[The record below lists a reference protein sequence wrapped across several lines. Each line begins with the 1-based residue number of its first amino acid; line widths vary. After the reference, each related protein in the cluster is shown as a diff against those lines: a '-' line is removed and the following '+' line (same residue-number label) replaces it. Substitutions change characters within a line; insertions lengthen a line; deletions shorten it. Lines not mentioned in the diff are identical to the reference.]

1 MESKMTVEEKETILL
16 KFRQWFKDS
25 LIESHRKNTEKLRD
39 INEFNIN
46 PFLLYYL
53 SNFLEGNSEPESLAK
68 ALVYPR
74 ALGTSITTSFGA
86 LMQGQF
92 ITKVLGAYG
101 SSIAG
106 IDIEFIDQ
114 LDGRKKYC
122 QLKSGPNALNRD
134 DVTTIKN
141 HFKELQNRSRK
152 NEGDVRIG
160 DLVFCL
166 IYGEKSEMNS
176 FVKELGADY
185 NIFIGKEFWQRFTG
199 DEHFYRDLIIS
210 AGQIANDVDMKNVVE
225 DVITDLS
232 VKIDDKFKR
241 ILS

>member
-1 MESKMTVEEKETILL
+1 MTKVEKEDILL
-16 KFRQWFKDS
+16 KFKLWFKGS
-25 LIESHRKNTEKLRD
+25 LIESHKRNTEKLKD

-53 SNFLEGNSEPESLAK
+53 SNFLEGNSNPKSLAK

-74 ALGTSITTSFGA
+74 ALGTSITTSFGS

-101 SSIAG
+101 SGIAG

-122 QLKSGPNALNRD
+122 QLKSGPNSLNRD

-152 NEGDVRIG
+152 NEGDVRHG
-160 DLVFCL
+160 DLVYCM
-166 IYGEKSEMNS
+166 IYGDAAEMNS
-176 FVKELGADY
+176 FIKELGNDF
-185 NIFIGKEFWQRFTG
+185 NIHIGKDFWHRFTG
-199 DEHFYRDLIIS
+199 DIHFYRDLIIS
-210 AGQIANDVDMKNVVE
+210 AGQIAKDVDMKHVVE
-225 DVITDLS
+225 DVINELS
-232 VKIDDKFKR
+232 IKIDTKFKD
-241 ILS
+241 ILL

>member
-1 MESKMTVEEKETILL
+1 MNVEEKNAILV
-16 KFRQWFKDS
+16 KFKLWFKDS
-25 LIESHRKNTEKLRD
+25 LIESHKKNTEKLKD

-53 SNFLEGNSEPESLAK
+53 SNFLEGNSNPESLAK

-74 ALGTSITTSFGA
+74 ALGTSITTSFGT

-114 LDGRKKYC
+114 IDNRKKYC

-160 DLVFCL
+160 DLMFCM
-166 IYGEKSEMNS
+166 IYGEVNEMNA
-176 FVKELGADY
+176 FVKELSKDF
-185 NIFIGKEFWQRFTG
+185 NVCIGKEFWQRFTG
-199 DEHFYRDLIIS
+199 DSFFYRDMIVA
-210 AGQIANDVDMKNVVE
+210 AGQIANEVDMKNVVD
-225 DVITDLS
+225 DVIKDLS
-232 VKIDDKFKR
+232 IKIDDKFKQ

>member
-1 MESKMTVEEKETILL
+1 MTKIEKGEILL
-16 KFRQWFKDS
+16 KFKLWFKDS
-25 LIESHRKNTEKLRD
+25 LIESHKKNTEKLRD

-53 SNFLEGNSEPESLAK
+53 ANFLEGNSKPESLAK

-74 ALGTSITTSFGA
+74 ALGTSITTSFGS

-106 IDIEFIDQ
+106 IDIEFIDH
-114 LDGRKKYC
+114 LDNRKKYC

-152 NEGDVRIG
+152 NEGDVRLG

-166 IYGEKSEMNS
+166 IYGEGGEINS
-176 FVKELGADY
+176 FIKELGNDF
-185 NIFIGKEFWQRFTG
+185 NIHIGKDFWHRFTG
-199 DEHFYRDLIIS
+199 DKHFYRDLIVS
-210 AGQIANDVDMKNVVE
+210 AGQLPRMWI
-225 DVITDLS
+225 
-232 VKIDDKFKR
+232 
-241 ILS
+241 

>member
-1 MESKMTVEEKETILL
+1 MTEEEKVRILE
-16 KFRQWFKDS
+16 KFKVWFKDS
-25 LIESHRKNTEKLRD
+25 LIESHKKNTEKLKD
-39 INEFNIN
+39 IDEFNIN

-53 SNFLEGNSEPESLAK
+53 ANFLEGNSNPESLAK

-101 SSIAG
+101 ANTAG

-114 LDGRKKYC
+114 IDGRRKYC
-122 QLKSGPNALNRD
+122 QLKSGPNSLNRD

-152 NEGDVRIG
+152 NEGDVRLG
-160 DLVFCL
+160 DLIYCM
-166 IYGEKSEMNS
+166 IYGEEEEMNS
-176 FVKELGADY
+176 FVRELAQDFNVY
-185 NIFIGKEFWQRFTG
+185 IGKDFWKRFTG
-199 DEHFYRDLIIS
+199 DEYFYRDLIVS
-210 AGQIANDVDMKNVVE
+210 AGQIANEVNMKHVVD
-225 DVITDLS
+225 DVIAELS
-232 VKIDDKFKR
+232 IKVDAKFKK
-241 ILS
+241 ILL

>member
-1 MESKMTVEEKETILL
+1 MTKSEKEVILK
-16 KFRQWFKDS
+16 KFKQWFKDS
-25 LIESHRKNTEKLRD
+25 LIESHRRNTEKLRD
-39 INEFNIN
+39 IKEFNIN
-46 PFLLYYL
+46 PFSLYYL
-53 SNFLEGNSEPESLAK
+53 SNFLEGNSNPESLAK
-68 ALVYPR
+68 ALIYPR
-74 ALGTSITTSFGA
+74 VLGTSITTSFGT

-92 ITKVLGAYG
+92 ITKVLGGYG

-114 LDGRKKYC
+114 IDGRKKYC

-152 NEGDVRIG
+152 NEGDVRLG
-160 DLVFCL
+160 DLIFCL
-166 IYGEKSEMNS
+166 IYREISELNT
-176 FVKELGADY
+176 FVKELEKDF
-185 NIFIGKEFWQRFTG
+185 NVFIGKSFWQRFTG

-210 AGQIANDVDMKNVVE
+210 AGEIANEVDMKEVVS
-225 DVITDLS
+225 DVVQELS
-232 VKIDDKFKR
+232 IKIDTEFKR

>member
-1 MESKMTVEEKETILL
+1 MTIEEKQTILL
-16 KFRQWFKDS
+16 KFKQWFKES
-25 LIESHRKNTEKLRD
+25 LIESHKKNTEKLKD

-53 SNFLEGNSEPESLAK
+53 SNFLEGNANPESLAK
-68 ALVYPR
+68 ALIYPR

-106 IDIEFIDQ
+106 IDIEFVDQ
-114 LDGRKKYC
+114 VDGRKKYC

-152 NEGDVRIG
+152 NEGDVRLG
-160 DLVFCL
+160 DLIFCM

-176 FVKELGADY
+176 FVKELGNDFNVY
-185 NIFIGKEFWQRFTG
+185 IGKDFWQRFTG
-199 DEHFYRDLIIS
+199 DEHFYRDLIVS
-210 AGQIANDVDMKNVVE
+210 AGQIANEVDMKDVVE
-225 DVITDLS
+225 DVIQDLS
-232 VKIDDKFKR
+232 VKIADRFKQ

>member
-1 MESKMTVEEKETILL
+1 MTQAEKDTILL
-16 KFRQWFKDS
+16 KFKQWFKES
-25 LIESHRKNTEKLRD
+25 LIESHKKNTEKLKD

-53 SNFLEGNSEPESLAK
+53 SNFLEGNSEPQSLAK
-68 ALVYPR
+68 ALIYPR
-74 ALGTSITTSFGA
+74 VLGTSITTSFGS

-114 LDGRKKYC
+114 IDGRKKYC

-152 NEGDVRIG
+152 NEGDVRLG
-160 DLVFCL
+160 DLVFCM
-166 IYGEKSEMNS
+166 IYGEKNEINS
-176 FVKELGADY
+176 FVKELNNDF
-185 NIFIGKEFWQRFTG
+185 NVFIGQEFWQRFTG
-199 DEHFYRDLIIS
+199 DTHFYRDLIIS
-210 AGQIANDVDMKNVVE
+210 AGQIANEVDMKEVVE
-225 DVITDLS
+225 DVIQELS
-232 VKIDDKFKR
+232 VKIDAQFKR